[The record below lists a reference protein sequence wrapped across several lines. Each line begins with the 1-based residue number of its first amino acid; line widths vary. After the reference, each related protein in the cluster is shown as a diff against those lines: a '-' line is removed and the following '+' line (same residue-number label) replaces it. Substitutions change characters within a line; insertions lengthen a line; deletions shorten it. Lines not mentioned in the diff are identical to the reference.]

1 MALMALDDDN
11 VRTTRGD
18 VPMDSDELASQPTP
32 PASSSMLGYV
42 AKGIQDF
49 LGATPS
55 LRDKET
61 ADASMETQV
70 ALEQQGD
77 EKKNERQDQP
87 VRFPSSASS
96 LRRTDKDDEEQFGG
110 IPIPEE
116 GNGYG
121 MTEDE
126 DDSDELD
133 LTVMSR
139 KCLPRVT

>member
-55 LRDKET
+55 IRDKET

-70 ALEQQGD
+70 ALEQQVQGPRAVEATVHED
-77 EKKNERQDQP
+77 TPFQSVAPSVSNERQ
-87 VRFPSSASS
+87 VWV
-96 LRRTDKDDEEQFGG
+96 
-110 IPIPEE
+110 
-116 GNGYG
+116 
-121 MTEDE
+121 
-126 DDSDELD
+126 LD
-133 LTVMSR
+133 LLARSIR
-139 KCLPRVT
+139 R